1 MQVSNDANL
10 IMADGA
16 YNDLWG
22 PNARHPWGICQ
33 TWAWPGPMWQ
43 CTTSTTSCSSQ
54 PRVTTGN
61 SEWLYAPRTGE
72 WDASCG
78 RTPVTSTPRPRFLIL
93 WFSGNSPT
101 SLHWCDRSPGGG
113 QLASHNRV
121 QVRVTSLYRV
131 PENSVRSAITMRLS
145 WSLVGLL
152 NRHPTCWSSYF
163 MGRVPHRFSCSPTI
177 YGSTP

>member
-1 MQVSNDANL
+1 M
-10 IMADGA
+10 
-16 YNDLWG
+16 
-22 PNARHPWGICQ
+22 
-33 TWAWPGPMWQ
+33 
-43 CTTSTTSCSSQ
+43 TT
-54 PRVTTGN
+54 
-61 SEWLYAPRTGE
+61 LRTGDYVP
-72 WDASCG
+72 WASIARGSWECFTTHTSILATMG
-78 RTPVTSTPRPRFLIL
+78 MLRCTVADCPRPMAWTSVRSVWRYPSTPRSRGPGLSSAASPTSRDGFFVL